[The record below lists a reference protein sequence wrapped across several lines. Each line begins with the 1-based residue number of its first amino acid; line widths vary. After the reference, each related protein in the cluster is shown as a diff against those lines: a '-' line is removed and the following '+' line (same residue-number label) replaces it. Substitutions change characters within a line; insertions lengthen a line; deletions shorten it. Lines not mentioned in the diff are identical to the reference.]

1 MYFILKY
8 LNFLIKILANMN
20 KVCTFVMLVN
30 YYYIFGLK
38 KALVTALFLQKYQ
51 DLFII
56 NINQTP

>member
-1 MYFILKY
+1 
-8 LNFLIKILANMN
+8 MN

>member
-1 MYFILKY
+1 MCFLLKY
-8 LNFLIKILANMN
+8 LKFLTKILANMN

-38 KALVTALFLQKYQ
+38 KALVTALFLQKHQ

-56 NINQTP
+56 NINQTS

>member
-20 KVCTFVMLVN
+20 KFCTFVMLVN

>member
-1 MYFILKY
+1 
-8 LNFLIKILANMN
+8 MN

-38 KALVTALFLQKYQ
+38 KALVTALFLQKHQ